1 MAKRQ
6 NFVVGSTNS
15 ITQTLTSSELNHAF
29 DQYEILTA
37 EELDGVF
44 NAVSDYSNDSSNE
57 IANAIQSITGSQ
69 PTGATQTELAGAL
82 NQLRQD
88 IETSSLTFKGYIAT
102 SAPSSSTYG
111 LVEGNL
117 WINSATLPTSFPV
130 AATNIKEWN
139 GTAWVTQ
146 SNAYTAADFDFWRN
160 VNDNEGYYWFGG
172 QWVVMSTDMST
183 TYFTLNQTSGKWEI
197 KTNVNLP
204 GKPTAAT
211 PTSTAGDTQI
221 ANVKYVQDMLKA
233 LEPDLFDYKWA
244 DHLLNGSRWI
254 LASNFDWYDGSEYE
268 EAYNHLVDDGTVP
281 LYAWGS
287 TNNPNYTTSATPVY
301 NDPIYEFYNGELR
314 TVEYVK
320 SYNAETNYIY
330 DKRNFGYARRPA
342 EDLAHVVVPNST
354 ETIAGTTIT
363 FYLATDGHKI
373 CPASEESNVAAIYAA
388 TGVAWYYILDT
399 ANQRFKLPRINP
411 DNEKAIL
418 GAVPVITSSTNHN
431 GGTTPMKL
439 GTINSSTPVNRGSSY
454 PICTY
459 GDNGVGTNQANGGWG
474 NQNEQLVPINLEAD
488 LSGAT
493 SYYAGKKY
501 LYFYPY

>member
-6 NFVVGSTNS
+6 SFVVGSTNS
-15 ITQTLTSSELNHAF
+15 ITQTLTSSELNHGF

-37 EELDGVF
+37 DELDGVF

-82 NQLRQD
+82 NKLRQD

-117 WINSATLPTSFPV
+117 WINSATLPTLFPV

-146 SNAYTAADFDFWRN
+146 SNTYTATDFDFWRN

-197 KTNVNLP
+197 KTDVNLP

-211 PTSTAGDTQI
+211 PTNSAGDTQI
-221 ANVKYVQDMLKA
+221 ANVKYVKDSVNMV
-233 LEPDLFDYKWA
+233 EPDIFDWKWA
-244 DHLLNGSRWI
+244 DHILSNSRW
-254 LASNFDWYDGSEYE
+254 LPASGFAWHAGTEYTT
-268 EAYNHLVDDGTVP
+268 AYQHLVADGTVP

-287 TNNPNYTTSATPVY
+287 TSNPNYTTSATPAY
-301 NDPIYEFYNGELR
+301 NDPIYDFHNGALR
-314 TVEYVK
+314 RVDYVK
-320 SYNAETNYIY
+320 RYDAETNYIY
-330 DKRNFGYARRPA
+330 DFQDYGYARKSSK
-342 EDLAHVVVPNST
+342 DLAHVVVPNST
-354 ETIAGTTIT
+354 ETIAGTTIQ
-363 FYLATDGHKI
+363 FYLAADGHKI
-373 CPASEESNVAAIYAA
+373 CPASEESNIAAVFSS
-388 TGVAWYYILDT
+388 TGVAWYYILDVD
-399 ANQRFKLPRINP
+399 NQRFKLPRTEHNVVGFRDVVGKYVAPGLP
-411 DNEKAIL
+411 DHSHEYTVAVRAGGNQG
-418 GAVPVITSSTNHN
+418 GAYAGTVDLQT
-431 GGTTPMKL
+431 GTTGL
-439 GTINSSTPVNRGSSY
+439 ASASNVIYGNGTTVQP
-454 PICTY
+454 P
-459 GDNGVGTNQANGGWG
+459 
-474 NQNEQLVPINLEAD
+474 
-488 LSGAT
+488 AT
-493 SYYAGKKY
+493 QMY

>member
-233 LEPDLFDYKWA
+233 LEPDLFDYKWT

-254 LASNFDWYDGSEYE
+254 LASNFDWYDGIEDYPD
-268 EAYNHLVDDGTVP
+268 AFDY
-281 LYAWGS
+281 LYAQTAKSMGWRSNTSPATLCFTANRKVAVGDAI
-287 TNNPNYTTSATPVY
+287 YTDSDLTTQSATVASY
-301 NDPIYEFYNGELR
+301 DESAGTLTSSLGATYEAWSLQP
-314 TVEYVK
+314 K
-320 SYNAETNYIY
+320 S
-330 DKRNFGYARRPA
+330 
-342 EDLAHVVVPNST
+342 VQT

-363 FYLATDGHKI
+363 YYLADNGMKVVSGSAGISQVET
-373 CPASEESNVAAIYAA
+373 IYAA
-388 TGVAWYYILDT
+388 TGVAWYYIIDAIT
-399 ANQRFKLPRINP
+399 QKFKLPRIDP
-411 DNEKAIL
+411 EKEKLL
-418 GAVPVITSSTNHN
+418 GSTVPVYTTATQNPENSNETTATWRKAGTTHGVIAGLRLATETSSGTQVETSGV
-431 GGTTPMKL
+431 GGTSTSSV
-439 GTINSSTPVNRGSSY
+439 TISNM
-454 PICTY
+454 
-459 GDNGVGTNQANGGWG
+459 Q
-474 NQNEQLVPINLEAD
+474 AD